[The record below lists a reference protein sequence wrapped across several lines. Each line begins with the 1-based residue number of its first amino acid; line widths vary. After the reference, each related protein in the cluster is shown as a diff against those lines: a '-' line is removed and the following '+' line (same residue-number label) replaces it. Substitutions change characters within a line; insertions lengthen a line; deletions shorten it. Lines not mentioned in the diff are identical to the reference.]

1 MKLYILALFLFV
13 GCSNQPHEL
22 GKKYNVCADNLI
34 YEVEHKQKK
43 QIKKDKQGKFIK
55 CPEGKELLDSKI
67 QF

>member
-1 MKLYILALFLFV
+1 MKLAIITLFLFV
-13 GCSNQPHEL
+13 GCTNQPQNL

-34 YEVEHKQKK
+34 YKVEHKIKK
-43 QIKKDKQGKFIK
+43 EIKKDKQGRFIK